1 MIRDKK
7 RKRLRYY
14 WPLPKVKNLCIVAI
28 VISFILAFVCY
39 ILDAI
44 DKALFWIV
52 VSIFNYIIYNHQK

>member
-28 VISFILAFVCY
+28 VISFILAFVFY

-44 DKALFWIV
+44 DKALFWLV